1 MINMKYNYTLVIEG
15 FMGVAPMISLK
26 VIGNNYKEVSN
37 LSVDIFRKPEDELF
51 IHTAQRMVEEIEA
64 NDDMLGAME
73 AYQESLVP

>member
-1 MINMKYNYTLVIEG
+1 MKYNYTLAIEG
-15 FMGVAPMISLK
+15 FMGVAPMVSLK

-51 IHTAQRMVEEIEA
+51 VHTAQRMVEEIEA

>member
-1 MINMKYNYTLVIEG
+1 MKYNYTLVIEG

-51 IHTAQRMVEEIEA
+51 IHTAQRMVKEIEA

>member
-1 MINMKYNYTLVIEG
+1 MKYNYTLVIEG

>member
-1 MINMKYNYTLVIEG
+1 MKYNYTLEIEG

-26 VIGNNYKEVSN
+26 IIGNNYKEVSN

-51 IHTAQRMVEEIEA
+51 VHTAQRMVEEIEA